1 MNMTTKKKDETE
13 AKLVVRIDADL
24 LEEFK
29 KICEKHDV
37 RMSQIVRTSIKK
49 FIHEAGGRIKK

>member
-1 MNMTTKKKDETE
+1 MTTKRKDETE

-49 FIHEAGGRIKK
+49 FIHEAGRRIKK

>member
-29 KICEKHDV
+29 NL
-37 RMSQIVRTSIKK
+37 
-49 FIHEAGGRIKK
+49 